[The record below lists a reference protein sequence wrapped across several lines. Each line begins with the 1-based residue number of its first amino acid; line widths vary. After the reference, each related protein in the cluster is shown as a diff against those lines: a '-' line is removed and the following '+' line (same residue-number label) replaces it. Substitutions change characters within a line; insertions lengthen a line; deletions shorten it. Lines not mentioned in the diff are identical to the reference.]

1 MAVCIE
7 GNIGAGKSELLRRL
21 AADGFTVRTEPVD
34 RWRPLL
40 NQVYNCRRGQV
51 ALQARI
57 TLDSGVTPTETFV
70 ERDPAFQCP
79 VFIRK
84 ALDDGSITRHEA
96 TVLTDLHARVVTWR
110 PARLIYL
117 RCSPAEC
124 LARVRKRARVEE
136 DGLDLAALTKLHH
149 LYEDAFYSGKGDNRE
164 LIDVTNCDAD
174 ELHAYFR
181 LMFPPGESEKMRAV
195 AEGPRPSR
203 TSPA

>member
-21 AADGFTVRTEPVD
+21 AADGHTVRLEPVD

-40 NQVYNCRRGQV
+40 NQVYNCGRGLV

-57 TLDSGVTPTETFV
+57 TLDSGVPPSEAFV
-70 ERDPAFQCP
+70 ERDPGFQVP

-110 PARLIYL
+110 PARIIYL

-136 DGLDLAALTKLHH
+136 DGLDLAALTGLHD
-149 LYEDAFYSGKGDNRE
+149 LYEDAFHAARGVDRQAIN
-164 LIDVTNCDAD
+164 VTDLDAD
-174 ELHAYFR
+174 EVYELFEM
-181 LMFPPGESEKMRAV
+181 MFPA
-195 AEGPRPSR
+195 
-203 TSPA
+203 PAAASFVGKCTGS